1 MRPAYLANVR
11 WKITDEKLYPC
22 ELLQVVS
29 LQVGVDRGRTMYEN
43 VPTVSAMERQ
53 NVLQALER
61 LQAKMSQREEW
72 THSERLGVLRDALQ
86 SPLLG
91 HILTL
96 QHSIKQLKNQ
106 LNCMP
111 PDTCSEFSFSRKGQL
126 IVSASRP
133 SSLSTSGPSSV
144 LSSVGS
150 PSPDQFQRWLQT
162 AAKGRLTERVS
173 LTKPLSGGLG
183 FSVVGLRSEGTSG
196 HGVFIRQ
203 VQPGSIAHRDG
214 RMQENDQILVINGTP
229 LDQSVSQQQAIAL
242 LQQPGDRVD
251 LVVARNPASTSLLS
265 HAPLSP
271 LPSGP
276 FIQPEQW
283 GHVEEIELV
292 NDGSGLG
299 FGIVGGK
306 ATGVVVRTLVP
317 NSVADKD
324 GRLRTGDHILRIGDT
339 PTQGLASDQVV
350 KVLQGCGSHV
360 RMLISRDLSEQTSS
374 SLPPPPPPAAGPITA
389 LPPLPG
395 AGPQRR
401 LSKTPN
407 LEGYEIHEVPVKKK
421 DGQSL
426 GISIIGYNALT
437 SEDAVGVFVKN
448 VVPGS
453 AAEQSGNIR
462 VHDRIIELDGVSLQG
477 FTNQE
482 VLEVMKKTGQTVQL
496 TLVRKMTS
504 PRTSVERSLDKVQ
517 REPSR
522 VSLKRS
528 AEVKSRASD
537 LQRAPSVAP
546 LLEPTETLL
555 RSSRTQLARAMPEAS
570 LSERELRAKW
580 EEALGPQYDVLV
592 VELDPV
598 IEDDAELQKYS
609 KLLPIHTMRLG
620 VELDSFDGHHYISSV
635 APEGP
640 VAKHG
645 LLRPE
650 DELLEVNGVQLYGRS
665 RREAV
670 AFLREVPPPFTLVC
684 CRHLTEEDSEY
695 RPDTEDEWRSQS
707 PAPSISEIE
716 AKLSCLLAGQA
727 FRQYSGGEQDQ
738 DPIPLKEM
746 SDEESPPSY
755 SSHQEEQESE
765 EEGEL
770 ALWSPDVQLLQ
781 LEKGDK
787 GLGFSILDY
796 QDPLDI
802 ARSVI
807 VIRSLVPGGV
817 ADRHGGLLPG
827 DQLVFVNDAS
837 LDRSTLTQAVEVL
850 KAAPPGTVYLGIRKP
865 LVVEGTPER
874 IHGGLGLQRTEGQTV
889 EQEDRAYISPSPQ
902 AITNVMEFGPEEDEP
917 ELILDGGFPRYASPL
932 HPASVLNPS
941 LTHGS
946 FIPTPTPILTPSPLP
961 LAEEREMAVDEE
973 VEEEE
978 LVEVREGQMV
988 DPYPRKAPP
997 SWEEWQ
1003 RERGPVHSDLSQSGA
1018 QEQVEMQKG
1027 RGTEENM
1034 PHPELQSLAMVEP
1047 LSETQSVHSWVETGE
1062 SEADSNSRNG
1072 GSELTLTDTDTDS
1085 VRLVD
1090 TERRK
1095 RRGRGR
1101 GTMDGGHGDLPAREE
1116 GEGQE
1121 TPAFSHWGPSRR
1133 VEVWQED
1140 GESLGIS
1147 IVGGHSVIKRLKN
1160 GEELKGIFIKQVLPE
1175 SPAGRTGALKT
1186 GDKILQV
1193 SGVDLQNASHEDAV
1207 LAIKAAPSPVVFI
1220 VQSLSTTPRP
1230 VSLTETSYTKH
1241 KASRKRMP
1249 KAAVIGPPVPTRLP
1263 PPYHPHGQQTEEQD
1277 EELEEAKERIRLRYG
1292 ELQGELL
1299 CVELDK
1305 ERQGLGLSLAGNR
1318 DRSCLSIF
1326 VVGISPGGAAAKD
1339 GRIRVGDELLEI
1351 NNQILYGRSHLNA
1364 SAIIKSSPSKVKIIL
1379 IRNEDA
1385 INQMAVP
1392 PFPNPPAVFPSTE
1405 ANTPPAPPIPSLAL
1419 AATEKP
1425 QPPESLALSRGPLEV
1440 SSSMDKPPTPEQ
1452 LVVGFTGNSAAEP
1465 VSADA
1470 SLNSFNREGDEAT
1483 LKKLKASDQAVE
1495 SSQTVPLLAFKAP
1508 LEQTIN
1514 LSKIMLSSSKLPVV
1528 SSVDG
1533 GLVSPPATSLPP
1545 SLTSPDFEYC
1555 SKDPATCPIVPG
1567 QEVVIEIAKG
1577 RSGLGLSIVGG
1588 KDTQLDA
1595 IVIHEVYE
1603 EGAAARDGRLWAG
1616 DQILEV
1622 NGVDLRSAAHEDAI
1636 AALRQTPAKVCL
1648 KVLRDEAQYRDEEN
1662 LDVFPV
1668 ELQKKAGRG
1677 LGLSIVGKRNGT
1689 GVFISDVVKG
1699 GAAEL
1704 DGRLM
1709 QGDQILS
1716 VNGEDMRQSSQET
1729 VAALLKCAR
1738 GLVLLELGR
1747 LKAASWISSRRTSQG
1762 SQMSHVSSSSTVI
1775 MPRPPLNSTPS
1786 TSQLIRT
1793 NRRSATDTVTT
1804 STCAVADSGIRTV
1817 EITRGPSDALGV
1829 SIAGG
1834 RGSPLG
1840 DIPIFVAMIQANG
1853 VAAKTHKLK
1862 VGDRI
1867 VSINNQSL
1875 DGLSHGDV
1883 VTLLKNA
1890 YGSIILQVIADTNIS
1905 AIASQVESM
1914 STSTSLPNTPD
1925 TQPEQSQTPKS
1936 KSICLEKGSDGLGF
1950 SIVGGFGSPH
1960 GDLPI
1965 YIKTVFSKGAAAVDG
1980 RLKRGDQ
1987 ILSVN
1992 GESLEGATHELA
2004 VAILKR
2010 QKGAV
2015 NLEVLC

>member
-1 MRPAYLANVR
+1 
-11 WKITDEKLYPC
+11 
-22 ELLQVVS
+22 
-29 LQVGVDRGRTMYEN
+29 MYEN
-43 VPTVSAMERQ
+43 VPTVSTVERQ
-53 NVLQALER
+53 QVLQALER
-61 LQAKMSQREEW
+61 LQAKMAQREEW

-96 QHSIKQLKNQ
+96 QHSIKQLKDQ

-133 SSLSTSGPSSV
+133 ASSLCTSGPGSV
-144 LSSVGS
+144 LSNGSTLSSVGLR
-150 PSPDQFQRWLQT
+150 SPDQLQRWLRT
-162 AAKGRLTERVS
+162 AAKGRPTEHIS
-173 LTKPLSGGLG
+173 LPKPLSGGLG
-183 FSVVGLRSEGTSG
+183 FSVVGLRPEGTGG

-229 LDQSVSQQQAIAL
+229 LDQSVTQQQAITL

-251 LVVARNPASTSLLS
+251 LVVAREPSTATQHTPLL
-265 HAPLSP
+265 PP
-271 LPSGP
+271 GP
-276 FIQPEQW
+276 IIQKSVQEQW
-283 GHVEEIELV
+283 GHVEEMELV

-324 GRLRTGDHILRIGDT
+324 GRLRTGDHILRIGET
-339 PTQGLASDQVV
+339 PTWGLASDQVV
-350 KVLQGCGSHV
+350 KVLQGCGSRV
-360 RMLISRDLSEQTSS
+360 RMLIARDPLGQPST
-374 SLPPPPPPAAGPITA
+374 SLPPPPPPATSPVSA

-395 AGPQRR
+395 VGPQRR
-401 LSKTPN
+401 VSRTPN
-407 LEGYEIHEVPVKKK
+407 LEGYEIHEVPLKKK
-421 DGQSL
+421 EGQSL
-426 GISIIGYNALT
+426 GISIIGYNAFT
-437 SEDAVGVFVKN
+437 SEDALGVFVKN

-462 VHDRIIELDGVSLQG
+462 IHDRIIAMDGVSLQG

-482 VLEVMKKTGQTVQL
+482 VLDVMKQTGQTVHL
-496 TLVRKMTS
+496 TLARKMAS
-504 PRTSVERSLDKVQ
+504 PRPSLERSLDKVQ

-528 AEVKSRASD
+528 AEIKARSSD

-555 RSSRTQLARAMPEAS
+555 MSTSRTQLASAMEGVS
-570 LSERELRAKW
+570 LSELELRAKW
-580 EEALGPQYDVLV
+580 EQALGPDYDVLV
-592 VELDPV
+592 VVLDPV

-650 DELLEVNGVQLYGRS
+650 DELLEVNGVQLYGKS

-684 CRHLTEEDSEY
+684 CRHLTEEGSDY
-695 RPDTEDEWRSQS
+695 QPDRDDEWRSPS
-707 PAPSISEIE
+707 PAISLSELE
-716 AKLSCLLAGQA
+716 AKLSSALTSQA
-727 FRQYSGGEQDQ
+727 YLRDNDSEQPQ
-738 DPIPLKEM
+738 DHVTLQEM
-746 SDEESPPSY
+746 SDEEPEEPVPTY
-755 SSHQEEQESE
+755 PSHQEEMPQEKRGE
-765 EEGEL
+765 EEEEEEDEEGEL
-770 ALWSPDVQLLQ
+770 ALWSPDIQLLE
-781 LEKGDK
+781 LEKGER

-817 ADRHGGLLPG
+817 AECHGGVLPG
-827 DQLVFVNDAS
+827 DQLVFVNDTY
-837 LDRSTLTQAVEVL
+837 LDTCTLAQAVEVL
-850 KAAPPGTVYLGIRKP
+850 KAAPSGTVYLGICKP
-865 LVVEGTPER
+865 LVMEGAEER
-874 IHGGLGLQRTEGQTV
+874 GHGDLELQRTEGQSKDREESVSLSLTHSLLPV
-889 EQEDRAYISPSPQ
+889 SKGFGDGSILPEDLRQ
-902 AITNVMEFGPEEDEP
+902 EEDEP
-917 ELILDGGFPRYASPL
+917 ELILDGSVPRYTSPL
-932 HPASVLNPS
+932 TPALTLNPTPTLTTRSLNPTPTLNPS
-941 LTHGS
+941 PMG
-946 FIPTPTPILTPSPLP
+946 
-961 LAEEREMAVDEE
+961 EEREMAVDEE
-973 VEEEE
+973 EGEEEE
-978 LVEVREGQMV
+978 GVEVEDREGQVV
-988 DPYPRKAPP
+988 DPYPRKPPP
-997 SWEEWQ
+997 SWGE
-1003 RERGPVHSDLSQSGA
+1003 RERDNRGPVPPASVHSGA
-1018 QEQVEMQKG
+1018 QEKQVEEMEQG
-1027 RGTEENM
+1027 GDGTLEKM
-1034 PHPELQSLAMVEP
+1034 PNPDLQPRALLDHLSLV
-1047 LSETQSVHSWVETGE
+1047 QSVDSWVEMGGD
-1062 SEADSNSRNG
+1062 SEADSDSRNG

-1095 RRGRGR
+1095 RRSQGAG
-1101 GTMDGGHGDLPAREE
+1101 GGHSDLPEREE
-1116 GEGQE
+1116 GEGEE
-1121 TPAFSHWGPSRR
+1121 TPAFSHWGPPRR
-1133 VEVWQED
+1133 VEVWQEE

-1175 SPAGRTGALKT
+1175 SPAGRTCALKT

-1207 LAIKAAPSPVVFI
+1207 QAIKAAPSPVVFI
-1220 VQSLSTTPRP
+1220 VQSLTATPRI
-1230 VSLTETSYTKH
+1230 V
-1241 KASRKRMP
+1241 
-1249 KAAVIGPPVPTRLP
+1249 AVGGAPPPMRLP
-1263 PPYHPHGQQTEEQD
+1263 PPYRPPSQLTEEQD

-1292 ELQGELL
+1292 ELCGELL

-1326 VVGISPGGAAAKD
+1326 VVGISPGGPAAKN
-1339 GRIRVGDELLEI
+1339 GSIRVGDELLEI
-1351 NNQILYGRSHLNA
+1351 NNQVLYGRSHLNA
-1364 SAIIKSSPSKVKIIL
+1364 SAIIKSASSKVKIIL

-1392 PFPNPPAVFPSTE
+1392 PFPTPPSVLSSTE
-1405 ANTPPAPPIPSLAL
+1405 AHPPTPAAAAVSAL
-1419 AATEKP
+1419 APTEKP
-1425 QPPESLALSRGPLEV
+1425 QPPESLVLSRGPLEASISISKEQSSVGSSGSTAMELV
-1440 SSSMDKPPTPEQ
+1440 S
-1452 LVVGFTGNSAAEP
+1452 
-1465 VSADA
+1465 
-1470 SLNSFNREGDEAT
+1470 REAT
-1483 LKKLKASDQAVE
+1483 LKSLREGETASKKVKASEKGAE
-1495 SSQTVPLLAFKAP
+1495 SLESVPVPVAKAL
-1508 LEQTIN
+1508 LEQTAS
-1514 LSKIMLSSSKLPVV
+1514 LSKISQSSSKPVV
-1528 SSVDG
+1528 STVDG
-1533 GLVSPPATSLPP
+1533 GLVSPPASSLP
-1545 SLTSPDFEYC
+1545 SSCTGPDYC
-1555 SKDPATCPIVPG
+1555 SKVDPATCPIVPG
-1567 QEVVIEIAKG
+1567 QEIVIEIAKG

-1648 KVLRDEAQYRDEEN
+1648 TVLRDEAQYRDEEN
-1662 LDVFPV
+1662 LDVFSV

-1716 VNGEDMRQSSQET
+1716 VDGDDMRQASQET
-1729 VAALLKCAR
+1729 VAAILKCAR
-1738 GLVLLELGR
+1738 GMVLLELGR
-1747 LKAASWISSRRTSQG
+1747 LKAASWISSRHTSQG
-1762 SQMSHVSSSSTVI
+1762 SQMSHVIANSTIV
-1775 MPRPPLNSTPS
+1775 MPQPLLNSTPS
-1786 TSQLIRT
+1786 TSQLLNNARKPMT
-1793 NRRSATDTVTT
+1793 ESMTSSKSAG
-1804 STCAVADSGIRTV
+1804 AEMGMRTV
-1817 EITRGPSDALGV
+1817 EITRGPTDALGI

-1834 RGSPLG
+1834 KGSPLG

-1853 VAAKTHKLK
+1853 VAAKTHRLK

-1867 VSINNQSL
+1867 VSINAQSL
-1875 DGLSHGDV
+1875 DGMSHGDV
-1883 VTLLKNA
+1883 VTMLKNA
-1890 YGSIILQVIADTNIS
+1890 YGSIILQVIADTNIT

-1914 STSTSLPNTPD
+1914 STSTSLPNSPD
-1925 TQPEQSQTPKS
+1925 SQPGEPEAPKPKS
-1936 KSICLEKGSDGLGF
+1936 ISLEKGSDGLGF

-2010 QKGAV
+2010 QRGAV
-2015 NLEVLC
+2015 TLKVLS

>member
-1 MRPAYLANVR
+1 
-11 WKITDEKLYPC
+11 
-22 ELLQVVS
+22 
-29 LQVGVDRGRTMYEN
+29 MYEN
-43 VPTVSAMERQ
+43 VPTVSTVERQ
-53 NVLQALER
+53 QVLQALER
-61 LQAKMSQREEW
+61 LQAKMAQREEW

-96 QHSIKQLKNQ
+96 QHSIKQLKDQ

-133 SSLSTSGPSSV
+133 ASSLCTSGPGSV
-144 LSSVGS
+144 LSNGSALSSVGLR
-150 PSPDQFQRWLQT
+150 SPDQLQRWLRT
-162 AAKGRLTERVS
+162 AAKGRPTEHIS
-173 LTKPLSGGLG
+173 LPKPLSGSLG
-183 FSVVGLRSEGTSG
+183 FSVVGLRPEGTGG

-214 RMQENDQILVINGTP
+214 RMLENDQILVINGTP
-229 LDQSVSQQQAIAL
+229 LDQSVTQQQAITL
-242 LQQPGDRVD
+242 LQQPGDRVE
-251 LVVARNPASTSLLS
+251 LVVARNPSTATQHTPLL
-265 HAPLSP
+265 PT
-271 LPSGP
+271 GP
-276 FIQPEQW
+276 IIQNEQW

-324 GRLRTGDHILRIGDT
+324 GRLRTGDHILRIGET
-339 PTQGLASDQVV
+339 PTWGLASDQVV
-350 KVLQGCGSHV
+350 KVLQGCGSRV
-360 RMLISRDLSEQTSS
+360 RMLIARDPSGQPST
-374 SLPPPPPPAAGPITA
+374 SLPPPPPPAASPVSA

-395 AGPQRR
+395 VGPQRR
-401 LSKTPN
+401 LSRTPN
-407 LEGYEIHEVPVKKK
+407 LEGYEIHEVPLMKEE
-421 DGQSL
+421 GQSL
-426 GISIIGYNALT
+426 GISIIGYNAFT
-437 SEDAVGVFVKN
+437 SEDALGVFVKN

-462 VHDRIIELDGVSLQG
+462 IHDRIIAMDGMSLQG

-482 VLEVMKKTGQTVQL
+482 VLGVMKQTGQTVHL
-496 TLVRKMTS
+496 TLARKMVS
-504 PRTSVERSLDKVQ
+504 PRPSLERSLDKVQ

-528 AEVKSRASD
+528 AEIKARSSD
-537 LQRAPSVAP
+537 LQRASSVASSVAP

-555 RSSRTQLARAMPEAS
+555 MSTSRTQLASAMEGVS
-570 LSERELRAKW
+570 LSELELRAKW
-580 EEALGPQYDVLV
+580 EQALGPEYDVLV

-620 VELDSFDGHHYISSV
+620 VELDSFDGHHYVSSV

-650 DELLEVNGVQLYGRS
+650 DELLEVNGVQLYGKS

-684 CRHLTEEDSEY
+684 CRHLTEDDSDY
-695 RPDTEDEWRSQS
+695 QPDRQDEWRSPS
-707 PAPSISEIE
+707 PAASLSELE
-716 AKLSCLLAGQA
+716 TKLSSVLISQA
-727 FRQYSGGEQDQ
+727 YLRDNDSEQPPDHVTLQ
-738 DPIPLKEM
+738 EV
-746 SDEESPPSY
+746 SDEEPEEPAPTY
-755 SSHQEEQESE
+755 PSHQEEMQQGRRGEE
-765 EEGEL
+765 EEDEEGEL
-770 ALWSPDVQLLQ
+770 ALWSPDIQLLE
-781 LEKGDK
+781 LEKGER

-796 QDPLDI
+796 QDPLDV

-817 ADRHGGLLPG
+817 AECHGGVLPG
-827 DQLVFVNDAS
+827 DQLVFVNDTY
-837 LDRSTLTQAVEVL
+837 LDTCTLPQAVEVL
-850 KAAPPGTVYLGIRKP
+850 KAAPSGTVYLGICKP
-865 LVVEGTPER
+865 LVMEGAEER
-874 IHGGLGLQRTEGQTV
+874 EHGDLALRGTEGQSTGREESV
-889 EQEDRAYISPSPQ
+889 SLLFTHSLLPVSKGFADGSILPEDLGQ
-902 AITNVMEFGPEEDEP
+902 EEDEP
-917 ELILDGGFPRYASPL
+917 ELILDGSFPRYTSPL
-932 HPASVLNPS
+932 THALTLNPTPT
-941 LTHGS
+941 LTTRS
-946 FIPTPTPILTPSPLP
+946 QNPTPTPTLTPSPNG
-961 LAEEREMAVDEE
+961 EEREMAVDD
-973 VEEEE
+973 EEEDG
-978 LVEVREGQMV
+978 VEDREGQVV
-988 DPYPRKAPP
+988 DPYPRKPPP
-997 SWEEWQ
+997 SWGEWA
-1003 RERGPVHSDLSQSGA
+1003 RDNGGPVPPASVHSGA
-1018 QEQVEMQKG
+1018 QEKVEEMSNPDLQP
-1027 RGTEENM
+1027 RG
-1034 PHPELQSLAMVEP
+1034 LLDQLSLG
-1047 LSETQSVHSWVETGE
+1047 QSVDSWVEMGGD
-1062 SEADSNSRNG
+1062 SEADSDSRNG

-1095 RRGRGR
+1095 RRGQGGGGR
-1101 GTMDGGHGDLPAREE
+1101 HSDLPEREE
-1116 GEGQE
+1116 GEGEE
-1121 TPAFSHWGPSRR
+1121 TPAFSHWGPPRR
-1133 VEVWQED
+1133 VEVWQEE

-1175 SPAGRTGALKT
+1175 SPAGRTCVLKT

-1207 LAIKAAPSPVVFI
+1207 QAIKAAPSPVVFI
-1220 VQSLSTTPRP
+1220 VQSLTATPRP
-1230 VSLTETSYTKH
+1230 VSLTAPSYNKH
-1241 KASRKRMP
+1241 KAKRRVMP
-1249 KAAVIGPPVPTRLP
+1249 NAAVGGAPPPMRLP
-1263 PPYHPHGQQTEEQD
+1263 PPYRPPSQLTEEQD

-1292 ELQGELL
+1292 ELCGELL

-1305 ERQGLGLSLAGNR
+1305 ERHGLGLSLAGNR

-1326 VVGISPGGAAAKD
+1326 VVGISPGGPAAKN
-1339 GRIRVGDELLEI
+1339 GNIRVGDELLEI
-1351 NNQILYGRSHLNA
+1351 NNQVLYGRSHLNA
-1364 SAIIKSSPSKVKIIL
+1364 SAIIKSASSKVKIIL

-1392 PFPNPPAVFPSTE
+1392 PFPTPPSVLSSTE
-1405 ANTPPAPPIPSLAL
+1405 APSPTPPAAAAVSAL
-1419 AATEKP
+1419 APTEKP
-1425 QPPESLALSRGPLEV
+1425 QPPESLVLCRGPLEASISISKGQSSVV
-1440 SSSMDKPPTPEQ
+1440 SSGSTATE
-1452 LVVGFTGNSAAEP
+1452 LIS
-1465 VSADA
+1465 
-1470 SLNSFNREGDEAT
+1470 REAT
-1483 LKKLKASDQAVE
+1483 LKSLREGETASKKLKASEKGAE
-1495 SSQTVPLLAFKAP
+1495 SSESMPVPDAKAL
-1508 LEQTIN
+1508 LEQTAN
-1514 LSKIMLSSSKLPVV
+1514 LSKVSQSSSKVPMV
-1528 SSVDG
+1528 SAVDG
-1533 GLVSPPATSLPP
+1533 GLVSPPAASLP
-1545 SLTSPDFEYC
+1545 SSCTGPDFEYC

-1567 QEVVIEIAKG
+1567 QEIVIEIAKG

-1636 AALRQTPAKVCL
+1636 TALRQTPAKVRL
-1648 KVLRDEAQYRDEEN
+1648 TVLRDEAQYRDEEN
-1662 LDVFPV
+1662 LDVFSV

-1716 VNGEDMRQSSQET
+1716 VDGDDMRQASQET
-1729 VAALLKCAR
+1729 VAAILKCAR
-1738 GLVLLELGR
+1738 GVVLLELGR
-1747 LKAASWISSRRTSQG
+1747 LKAVSWISPRHTSQG
-1762 SQMSHVSSSSTVI
+1762 SQMSHVIANSTI
-1775 MPRPPLNSTPS
+1775 ATPHPPLNSTPS
-1786 TSQLIRT
+1786 TSQLLNNARKPMT
-1793 NRRSATDTVTT
+1793 ESMTSSKSAGAEMGV
-1804 STCAVADSGIRTV
+1804 RTV
-1817 EITRGPSDALGV
+1817 EITRGPTDALGI

-1834 RGSPLG
+1834 KGSPLG

-1853 VAAKTHKLK
+1853 VAAKTHRLK
-1862 VGDRI
+1862 VRVSVCYDPLAVYNLSPWCVFFVLQVGDRI
-1867 VSINNQSL
+1867 VSINAQSL

-1883 VTLLKNA
+1883 VTMLKNA

-1914 STSTSLPNTPD
+1914 STITSLPNSPD
-1925 TQPEQSQTPKS
+1925 TQPGEPEAPKPKNIS
-1936 KSICLEKGSDGLGF
+1936 LEKGSDGLGF

-2010 QKGAV
+2010 QRGAV
-2015 NLEVLC
+2015 TLEVLS